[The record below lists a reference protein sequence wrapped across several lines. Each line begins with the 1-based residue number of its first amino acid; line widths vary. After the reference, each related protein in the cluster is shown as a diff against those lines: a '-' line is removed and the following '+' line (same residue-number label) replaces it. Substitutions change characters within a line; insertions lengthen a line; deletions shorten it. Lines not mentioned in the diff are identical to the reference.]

1 MPPIDHTRAIVHS
14 RGTFLMGPPASGVEG
29 LSDSEHVQSHDGVGS
44 ATAVL
49 SLDGSLLAV
58 GGAENSHAQAQAY
71 CEKFGPERTRRPAA
85 CRAYLFRTREQPTCS
100 RGSFTLHLHHSRWC
114 GRT

>member
-1 MPPIDHTRAIVHS
+1 MPPMDHTRAIVHS
-14 RGTFLMGPPASGVEG
+14 CGTFLMCPPASGVEG
-29 LSDSEHVQSHDGVGS
+29 LSESEHVQSHDGIGS

-49 SLDGSLLAV
+49 SLDGSLLAFA
-58 GGAENSHAQAQAY
+58 GTENSHVESQAY
-71 CEKFGPERTRRPAA
+71 CEKFGPERTRGPAA

-100 RGSFTLHLHHSRWC
+100 RGSFTLHLHHSGWR